1 MTDPDQPPWSR
12 RVALAEVPEEGLHVA
27 LDADSDVRGTLARS
41 ANLREVTRLEA
52 SFDLRRRGPDILQI
66 EGEVIAS
73 VGQNCVVTLDPIE
86 QSLHELV
93 DITFSPAAAGTLAD
107 GAGEATFG
115 MTESEAPEPLVGGYV
130 DLGVIATEYFLL
142 GIDPYPRKEGA
153 VFEATVPKDPSEN
166 PFAALAQLTNPPK
179 KPPLGRK

>member
-1 MTDPDQPPWSR
+1 M
-12 RVALAEVPEEGLHVA
+12 ALAEVPEEGLHIA
-27 LDADSDVRGTLARS
+27 LDADFDVRDTLARS

-86 QSLHELV
+86 QNLHELV
-93 DITFSPAAAGTLAD
+93 DITFSPTAAGTLAD

-115 MTESEAPEPLVGGYV
+115 MTESERPNRWSGAMLKDAHGEGPFRAARIASMLLLTTEMMSAASVGP
-130 DLGVIATEYFLL
+130 IFSH
-142 GIDPYPRKEGA
+142 PRRRM
-153 VFEATVPKDPSEN
+153 T
-166 PFAALAQLTNPPK
+166 AARAM
-179 KPPLGRK
+179 RK